1 MKLFHVS
8 CRPLIVPFIS
18 LAMLSPLAIADD
30 EGWFEDFNVSFN
42 GFVRAEIAGSTSG
55 EENPNN
61 QGGNYYNNQ
70 SISRQA
76 YLPPALNPVSGVG
89 SLLGLGGAGAWGT
102 TPLPFADTIRRGDYI
117 KTTSNDFNYAV
128 VRTEIEMN
136 MQFNYEW
143 RFIARLRGMFD
154 PEIYDAFDA
163 KDVADYQGGLDSGP
177 HANPALYEGTP
188 SYFDYLADQ
197 GGNPNPLEWT
207 GKNYQVYFP
216 TFLLEYAS
224 GDLSLRLG
232 NQQIAWGQAIF
243 FRVFD
248 TPNGLDLRRH
258 SLLDRG
264 LEEFSDKRVPML
276 SLRAT
281 YQVSGNVLADAY
293 VGRFQPSVFGNPN
306 TPYNI
311 IPTQF
316 TVHDA
321 YESGGYDDKISAG
334 FRLKGDYGQW
344 GWQAS
349 FVSRYATEG
358 TFAWTK
364 SGVNKPLTGLVGNVI
379 NTAYNV
385 KLPANSVACP
395 VYDPAICRLY
405 DNSGEAMANTSFS
418 VNPGGI
424 YSAEEWF
431 KYAAEAR
438 LDAIGGLNAAITEFD
453 ATPDVYASVGGNV
466 GETAAQL
473 NTFFLA
479 AGGSMRGHI
488 ERTYHRENDFAL
500 GASYVNESDNN
511 FLNQLIFNLEVQY
524 TPERTFTNPTLSSQA
539 IKEDEYTVALVVDK
553 WHRFFKELPGTY
565 IVFQALTKN
574 RSDLVGRH
582 LSGYGRVGLEDLAS
596 GDTTT
601 VKNEKTGNAS
611 YIVFGFLQPT
621 ANKIFE
627 IELATLIDLDGGV
640 LFQPGLRWNPGKGLT
655 VEAFYNH
662 VDGSAW
668 GDNPTTNMVSSLDFA
683 DELALRVT
691 MQF

>member
-1 MKLFHVS
+1 MTLFRVVG
-8 CRPLIVPFIS
+8 RPLV
-18 LAMLSPLAIADD
+18 LPLALCVVLSGPVIADD
-30 EGWFEDFNVSFN
+30 GWFEDFDVSFN

-61 QGGNYYNNQ
+61 QGGNLQNNQ
-70 SISRQA
+70 NASRQSF
-76 YLPPALNPVSGVG
+76 LPPALNPLSGVG
-89 SLLGLGGAGAWGT
+89 SLLGLGGVGAWGT
-102 TPLPFADTIRRGDYI
+102 TPLPFADTVRRGDFV
-117 KTTSNDFNYAV
+117 KSTSNDFNYAV

-143 RFIARLRGMFD
+143 RFIARVRAMFD
-154 PEIYDAFDA
+154 PEVYDAFDA
-163 KDVADYQGGLDSGP
+163 NDVAGFQGGLESGP
-177 HANPALYEGTP
+177 HANSALYEGTP

-207 GKNYQVYFP
+207 GSNYQVYFP

-281 YQVSGNVLADAY
+281 YQLNSDILLDAY

-311 IPTQF
+311 IPSQF
-316 TVHDA
+316 TVHDT
-321 YESGGYDDKISAG
+321 YESGGYDDKISGG
-334 FRLKGDYGQW
+334 FRLKGDYGQF

-364 SGVNKPLTGLVGNVI
+364 SGVNKPLSGLVGSVI
-379 NTAYNV
+379 NTAYNA

-395 VYDPAICRLY
+395 IYNSATCRLY
-405 DNSGEAMANTSFS
+405 GDSGEAMANSSFS
-418 VNPGGI
+418 VNPGGV
-424 YSAEEWF
+424 YSADEWF
-431 KYAAEAR
+431 QYAALAR
-438 LDAIGGLNAAITEFD
+438 LDAIGGLNAAVNEFD
-453 ATPDVYASVGGNV
+453 GARDIYASVAGNV
-466 GETAAQL
+466 SESVAEL
-473 NTFFLA
+473 NTFFIA
-479 AGGSMRGHI
+479 AGGSLRGHI

-511 FLNQLIFNLEVQY
+511 FLNQLIFNLEIQY
-524 TPERTFTNPTLSSQA
+524 TPERTFTNPTLSRQA
-539 IKEDEYTVALVVDK
+539 IKEDEYTVAIVVDK
-553 WHRFFKELPGTY
+553 WHRFSESLPGTY

-582 LSGYGRVGLEDLAS
+582 LSGYGRVGLDSLS
-596 GDTTT
+596 PGDTTT
-601 VKNEKTGNAS
+601 LKDAKTGNAS

-627 IELATLIDLDGGV
+627 IELATLIDLDGGI
-640 LFQPGLRWNPGKGLT
+640 LFQPGVRWNPGRGLT

-662 VDGSAW
+662 IDGNVW
-668 GDNPTTNMVSSLDFA
+668 GDNPNTNMISSLDFA
-683 DELALRVT
+683 DELSLRVT

>member
-293 VGRFQPSVFGNPN
+293 VLSL
-306 TPYNI
+306 I
-311 IPTQF
+311 
-316 TVHDA
+316 
-321 YESGGYDDKISAG
+321 
-334 FRLKGDYGQW
+334 
-344 GWQAS
+344 
-349 FVSRYATEG
+349 
-358 TFAWTK
+358 
-364 SGVNKPLTGLVGNVI
+364 
-379 NTAYNV
+379 
-385 KLPANSVACP
+385 
-395 VYDPAICRLY
+395 
-405 DNSGEAMANTSFS
+405 
-418 VNPGGI
+418 
-424 YSAEEWF
+424 
-431 KYAAEAR
+431 
-438 LDAIGGLNAAITEFD
+438 
-453 ATPDVYASVGGNV
+453 
-466 GETAAQL
+466 
-473 NTFFLA
+473 
-479 AGGSMRGHI
+479 HI
-488 ERTYHRENDFAL
+488 
-500 GASYVNESDNN
+500 
-511 FLNQLIFNLEVQY
+511 
-524 TPERTFTNPTLSSQA
+524 
-539 IKEDEYTVALVVDK
+539 
-553 WHRFFKELPGTY
+553 
-565 IVFQALTKN
+565 
-574 RSDLVGRH
+574 
-582 LSGYGRVGLEDLAS
+582 
-596 GDTTT
+596 
-601 VKNEKTGNAS
+601 
-611 YIVFGFLQPT
+611 
-621 ANKIFE
+621 
-627 IELATLIDLDGGV
+627 
-640 LFQPGLRWNPGKGLT
+640 
-655 VEAFYNH
+655 
-662 VDGSAW
+662 
-668 GDNPTTNMVSSLDFA
+668 
-683 DELALRVT
+683 
-691 MQF
+691 

>member
-1 MKLFHVS
+1 MKLFQVVG
-8 CRPLIVPFIS
+8 RPLVFPATLCAVMS
-18 LAMLSPLAIADD
+18 APVMADD
-30 EGWFEDFNVSFN
+30 GWFEDFDLSFN

-61 QGGNYYNNQ
+61 QGGNLQNDQ
-70 SISRQA
+70 TAFRQA
-76 YLPPALNPVSGVG
+76 YLPPALNPLSGVG

-102 TPLPFADTIRRGDYI
+102 TLLPIADNIRRGDFV
-117 KTTSNDFNYAV
+117 KSTSNDFNYAV
-128 VRTEIEMN
+128 VRTEIEMT

-143 RFIARLRGMFD
+143 RFIARARAMFD
-154 PEIYDAFDA
+154 PEVYDAFDA
-163 KDVADYQGGLDSGP
+163 NDLAGFQGGLDSGP

-188 SYFDYLADQ
+188 NYFDYLADE

-207 GKNYQVYFP
+207 GSNYQVYFP

-248 TPNGLDLRRH
+248 APNGLDLRRH

-281 YQVSGNVLADAY
+281 YQLSSDILLDAY
-293 VGRFQPSVFGNPN
+293 VGRFQPTVFGNPN

-311 IPTQF
+311 IPSQF
-316 TVHDA
+316 TIHDT
-321 YESGGYDDKISAG
+321 YESGGYDDKISGG
-334 FRLKGDYGQW
+334 FRLKGDYGQF

-358 TFAWTK
+358 TFSWTK
-364 SGVNKPLTGLVGNVI
+364 SGVNKPLTGLVGSVI
-379 NTAYNV
+379 NTAYNA
-385 KLPANSVACP
+385 KLPAGSVACP
-395 VYDPAICRLY
+395 IYNAATCRKY
-405 DNSGEAMANTSFS
+405 ANSGEAMANSSFS
-418 VNPGGI
+418 VNPGGV
-424 YSAEEWF
+424 YSADEWF
-431 KYAAEAR
+431 QYAALAR
-438 LDAIGGLNAAITEFD
+438 LDAIGGLNAAVNEFD
-453 ATPDVYASVGGNV
+453 GARDIYASVAGNV
-466 GETAAQL
+466 SESVAEL
-473 NTFFLA
+473 NTFFIA
-479 AGGSMRGHI
+479 SGGSLRGHL
-488 ERTYHRENDFAL
+488 ERTYHRENDFAV

-511 FLNQLIFNLEVQY
+511 FLNQLIFNVEVQY
-524 TPERTFTNPTLSSQA
+524 TPERTFTNPTLSTQE

-553 WHRFFKELPGTY
+553 WHRFSESLPGTY

-582 LSGYGRVGLEDLAS
+582 LSGYGRVGLDGLS
-596 GDTTT
+596 PGDTTT
-601 VKNEKTGNAS
+601 VKDAKTGNAS

-627 IELATLIDLDGGV
+627 IELATLIDLDGGI

-662 VDGSAW
+662 IDGNLW
-668 GDNPTTNMVSSLDFA
+668 GDNPNTNMISSLDFA
-683 DELALRVT
+683 DELSLRVT